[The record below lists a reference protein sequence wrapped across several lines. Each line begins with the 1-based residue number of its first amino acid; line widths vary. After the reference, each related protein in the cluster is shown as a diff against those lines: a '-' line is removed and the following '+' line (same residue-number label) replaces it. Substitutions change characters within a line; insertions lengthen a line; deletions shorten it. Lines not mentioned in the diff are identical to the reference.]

1 MTTAALLMPHLTLQL
16 TPRVHTYQ
24 SLALLLNLMS
34 RVGHP
39 FIRKGM
45 FGGPNGAVSNVLGK
59 MAGIREDL
67 GFRNLGQASFW
78 VDTERETS
86 SAVKIGMEVDKKT
99 GDHSSVAGSGRATR
113 KADKHAM

>member
-1 MTTAALLMPHLTLQL
+1 
-16 TPRVHTYQ
+16 
-24 SLALLLNLMS
+24 MS

-59 MAGIREDL
+59 MSGVREDL
-67 GFRNLGQASFW
+67 CFRNLGQASFW
-78 VDTERETS
+78 VDTGREMS
-86 SAVKIGMEVDKKT
+86 SAVNIGMEVDKKT